1 MKSCLLAA
9 LLITAAAPAA
19 SSAPLGFADGET
31 RYACGKRCPET
42 QLICARDSQQPTPAG
57 LTAQDIAAIIP
68 LGQIDYW
75 FMTGAIADRPEGGI
89 VDGVRVDGPTVVS
102 FQGAEWVW
110 ADYDLPAAR
119 GVDFAGSLVMWAEND
134 QLAILR
140 CSFLANAS
148 HRTMIEELAGSAR
161 P

>member
-9 LLITAAAPAA
+9 LLILATAPVAISA
-19 SSAPLGFADGET
+19 SIGFANGET
-31 RYACGKRCPET
+31 RYACGKRCAET
-42 QLICARDSQQPTPAG
+42 QLICVRDSEPEAPAG
-57 LTAQDIAAIIP
+57 LTARDIAAKIP

-75 FMTGAIADRPEGGI
+75 FMAGAMADRPEGGI
-89 VDGVRVDGPTVVS
+89 VDGVRVDGPAVVS
-102 FQGAEWVW
+102 FEGAEWVW

-119 GVDFAGSLVMWAEND
+119 GVDFAGSLVMWPQND

-148 HRTMIEELAGSAR
+148 PRTMIEELAGSAR
-161 P
+161 R